1 MLFLST
7 LHDAPV
13 YDSALKKIGTLQ
25 DIVAVQVPDQ
35 YSPLKAIVVKSGRPF
50 RETVIPWQTVEN
62 ASRESVT
69 LTTLQGKLPLYQEQP
84 DDIRLRA
91 AVLDHQ
97 IIDVHGARV
106 VRVNDLQL
114 GVIDGKMS
122 VVGIDVSLKGLLR
135 RLRLDAFDVFD
146 ALRIKLIDWRQAKLV
161 GGGVQV
167 NAPSK
172 DVVHMPPA
180 DLANIIED
188 LNVHQGSALMKSL
201 DLATA
206 ARVFE
211 EIDPKTK
218 RLLVDAL
225 GTERVAQLTTAMP
238 IDELVDLLKSLPE
251 ATEKRLMQRLQEA
264 KAKSAEA
271 LMQYPDR
278 SAGGL
283 MTTDFIHCAVTQTV
297 GDVVENIRTR
307 SPNFRFVHYV
317 YIADAQGVFCGVTSI
332 RRLLLNQDRTAPI
345 SSIMRERKGL
355 KVLKPWYSLRKIAAI
370 MTKYRLFSVAV
381 LDKEKRAIGVVTIDD
396 VMRALF
402 PYA

>member
-161 GGGVQV
+161 GGRGRAGEGAVEGCRPH
-167 NAPSK
+167 APRRSCQ
-172 DVVHMPPA
+172 HHRGSQCPPGERA
-180 DLANIIED
+180 DEII
-188 LNVHQGSALMKSL
+188 GSRHGG
-201 DLATA
+201 
-206 ARVFE
+206 ARV
-211 EIDPKTK
+211 
-218 RLLVDAL
+218 
-225 GTERVAQLTTAMP
+225 
-238 IDELVDLLKSLPE
+238 
-251 ATEKRLMQRLQEA
+251 
-264 KAKSAEA
+264 
-271 LMQYPDR
+271 
-278 SAGGL
+278 
-283 MTTDFIHCAVTQTV
+283 
-297 GDVVENIRTR
+297 
-307 SPNFRFVHYV
+307 
-317 YIADAQGVFCGVTSI
+317 
-332 RRLLLNQDRTAPI
+332 
-345 SSIMRERKGL
+345 
-355 KVLKPWYSLRKIAAI
+355 
-370 MTKYRLFSVAV
+370 
-381 LDKEKRAIGVVTIDD
+381 
-396 VMRALF
+396 
-402 PYA
+402 